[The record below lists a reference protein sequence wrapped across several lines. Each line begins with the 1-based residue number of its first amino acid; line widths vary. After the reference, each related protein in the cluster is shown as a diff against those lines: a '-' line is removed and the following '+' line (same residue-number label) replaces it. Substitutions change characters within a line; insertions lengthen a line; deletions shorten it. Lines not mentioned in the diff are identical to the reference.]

1 MLKMFKNVQF
11 HLENILEL
19 SHNEVTSR
27 TGDFADENITIGNN
41 CRRCVFFGVDLISK
55 RRYSHILSIQ

>member
-1 MLKMFKNVQF
+1 MLKMFKNVLF

-27 TGDFADENITIGNN
+27 TSDFADENTTIGDN
-41 CRRCVFFGVDLISK
+41 CHRCLISK
-55 RRYSHILSIQ
+55 HRYSHILSIQ